1 MYSPLEQFEVFHL
14 NSLSKFSLVT
24 NFSLVVL
31 FLTLVVCL
39 TFYLVVRVNYMA
51 LNRWQGFLELYY
63 SYILKILMENAG
75 RRSQP
80 YFPFVL
86 TLFTF
91 ILMAN
96 LLGMF
101 PLGYAVTSQ
110 VLITFTLSCTVFLG
124 SIFIGLRKHQM
135 NFFSLFFPTGSPT
148 SLAPLLVPIEL
159 LSFISRP
166 FSLGIRLFAN
176 MLAGHVLLK
185 IMAGFA
191 FVSLIFASGGEFINL
206 GYLIKSGYIRTVSIL
221 GKDIPPIIRLGLLGD
236 YIELLNFRFDK
247 NTIQFIWE
255 QVADEARKDYEKKKE
270 EFYFIR
276 DILAYHIPQLADFIR
291 SIEYPS
297 FNIIEIKE
305 KFDEEGK
312 LFEMNPI
319 GHINP
324 KIKIFSFQG
333 ISWILDYLIRIL
345 LVILPLGL
353 LNAFIILELGIA
365 FLQAYVFVILATIYV
380 GDALSLH

>member
-31 FLTLVVCL
+31 FLTLGVCL

-124 SIFIGLRKHQM
+124 SIFIGLRKHQL

-191 FVSLIFASGGEFINL
+191 FVSLIFASGGEFVNL
-206 GYLIKSGYIRTVSIL
+206 GYLIKSSYVWTVSTL
-221 GKDIPPIIRLGLLGD
+221 GKDIPPIIKLRLLGD

-276 DILAYHIPQLADFIR
+276 DILAYHIPQLADFIK

-297 FNIIEIKE
+297 FNIVEIKE

-319 GHINP
+319 GHIIP
-324 KIKIFSFQG
+324 KIKFFNFQG

>member
-14 NSLSKFSLVT
+14 NSLSKFSPVT

-206 GYLIKSGYIRTVSIL
+206 GYLIKSGYIRTVSTL
-221 GKDIPPIIRLGLLGD
+221 GKDISPIIRLGLLGD

>member
-51 LNRWQGFLELYY
+51 LNRWQSFLELYY

-191 FVSLIFASGGEFINL
+191 FVSLIFASGGEFVNL
-206 GYLIKSGYIRTVSIL
+206 GYLIKSSYGLTVSTL
-221 GKDIPPIIRLGLLGD
+221 GKDIPPIIKLGLLGD

-291 SIEYPS
+291 SIEYPP

-312 LFEMNPI
+312 LFEMYPI
-319 GHINP
+319 GYINP
-324 KIKIFSFQG
+324 KIKFFNFQG
-333 ISWILDYLIRIL
+333 ISWVLDYLIRIL
-345 LVILPLGL
+345 LVILPLSL

>member
-1 MYSPLEQFEVFHL
+1 
-14 NSLSKFSLVT
+14 
-24 NFSLVVL
+24 
-31 FLTLVVCL
+31 
-39 TFYLVVRVNYMA
+39 
-51 LNRWQGFLELYY
+51 
-63 SYILKILMENAG
+63 MENAG

-110 VLITFTLSCTVFLG
+110 VLITFILSCTVFLG

-185 IMAGFA
+185 IMAGFT

-206 GYLIKSGYIRTVSIL
+206 GYLIKSS
-221 GKDIPPIIRLGLLGD
+221 
-236 YIELLNFRFDK
+236 
-247 NTIQFIWE
+247 
-255 QVADEARKDYEKKKE
+255 
-270 EFYFIR
+270 
-276 DILAYHIPQLADFIR
+276 
-291 SIEYPS
+291 
-297 FNIIEIKE
+297 
-305 KFDEEGK
+305 
-312 LFEMNPI
+312 
-319 GHINP
+319 
-324 KIKIFSFQG
+324 
-333 ISWILDYLIRIL
+333 
-345 LVILPLGL
+345 
-353 LNAFIILELGIA
+353 
-365 FLQAYVFVILATIYV
+365 YV
-380 GDALSLH
+380 

>member
-1 MYSPLEQFEVFHL
+1 MHSPLEQFEVFHL

-191 FVSLIFASGGEFINL
+191 FVSLMFASGGEFVNL
-206 GYLIKSGYIRTVSIL
+206 GYLIKSSYVWTVSTL
-221 GKDIPPIIRLGLLGD
+221 GKDIPPIIKLGLLGD

-297 FNIIEIKE
+297 FNIVEIKE

-324 KIKIFSFQG
+324 KIKFFNFQG